1 MKPIK
6 PTKEFGFKQPK
17 IVIVRVEKPD
27 TLTQDLI
34 QVNQEL
40 N

>member
-17 IVIVRVEKPD
+17 IVIVKVSD